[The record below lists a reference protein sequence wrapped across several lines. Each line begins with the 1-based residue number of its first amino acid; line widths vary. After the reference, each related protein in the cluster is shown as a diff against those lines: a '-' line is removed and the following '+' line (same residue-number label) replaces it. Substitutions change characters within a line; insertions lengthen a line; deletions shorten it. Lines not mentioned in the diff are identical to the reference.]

1 MNLKEYKE
9 LLKEQ
14 ARISDV
20 KWNPSEE
27 QLKQIQSEIDKYIK
41 SGRKIGISTLQQIIT
56 SICGPV
62 SHIIFESVDNS
73 DLNMLLALA
82 TSNTQQK

>member
-14 ARISDV
+14 ARLSDV
-20 KWNPSEE
+20 KWDPSEE

-41 SGRKIGISTLQQIIT
+41 SGRKISISTLQQIIT
-56 SICGPV
+56 SIYGPV